1 MNMNLI
7 EEYKRKISII
17 KEHID
22 SYGVERLYKY
32 ITTNYDIE
40 GSISSMDGKA
50 YIISLPFSCKMVFR
64 VIDDFEEVK
73 NISTVEGKMVF
84 HVVKHYILDIGIID
98 MYAKELCSDLEF
110 YEYKITESN
119 SGIDEN
125 SKVIS
130 KKQCRDIINKL
141 LKDIDR
147 GVEFRIRN
155 W

>member
-7 EEYKRKISII
+7 EEYKRKIAII

-40 GSISSMDGKA
+40 GSISSMEGKA
-50 YIISLPFSCKMVFR
+50 YIISLLFGFKMLFR

-84 HVVKHYILDIGIID
+84 RVVKHYILDIGIID

-110 YEYKITESN
+110 YEYQVTESN

-125 SKVIS
+125 SRIIS